1 MKATVAPHLAGFLL
15 LALASACGSPQ
26 PTQSESAGVTV
37 KVVEACTDGTA
48 TFLHL
53 ETNVDTHEWPF
64 QSPRFALSGPVYFE
78 TAINLMQDG
87 SPFSSTSSGG
97 RTDPVVNPLTRM
109 AVVTQD
115 FVYPGTPSPASQ
127 FSLDATV
134 TFSNTSDSL
143 EVPGTFHLE
152 FPVSTCP

>member
-1 MKATVAPHLAGFLL
+1 MKATFAPCPAVLLL

-26 PTQSESAGVTV
+26 LTQGESAGGTV
-37 KVVEACTDGTA
+37 EVIEACTDGSA
-48 TFLHL
+48 TFLRL
-53 ETNVDTHEWPF
+53 ETRVDTHEWPF

-78 TAINLMQDG
+78 MAINLMQDG

-97 RTDPVVNPLTRM
+97 RTDPVVDPLTKM
-109 AVVTQD
+109 AVVTQE
-115 FVYPGTPSPASQ
+115 FVYPGTPSPGSQ

-143 EVPGTFHLE
+143 EAPATFYLE
-152 FPVSTCP
+152 FPVSSCP